1 LRNSANL
8 KTEYRS
14 GTWRTGAA
22 ITETALL
29 CFFLYVPILMM
40 VIVWGD
46 LTLDKERAQSAAAY
60 MAFEQDTVAAGE
72 LRDRFFPGATGSP
85 DPTLS
90 RRAVGVNLDRAVEPE
105 PYTTQGPRAQ
115 ERDRDIQQMLFAMAI
130 GEIHSS
136 LEWAESPSGG
146 MELRPVIHTS
156 RDEVARYLVNNEIVE
171 EFSIPS
177 EIHADPGESLEISTG
192 TSAASSPTE
201 YAYATRRV
209 LNGQWGGALA
219 GREPP
224 LWLSDVR
231 FWTGYQSPYLA
242 ELAGYSYGGRDYR
255 FGGPTMQG
263 QGGLRMEYG
272 TQDRGPRSDGSF
284 TTGYTYLFNTGGL
297 GSATHPRSEVWGL
310 SPQLFGESDSE
321 ARLSEMVL
329 PVGTLGDM
337 PEQQVPTP
345 FLQPGDGRQDE

>member
-1 LRNSANL
+1 MNERITAKLTGSRA
-8 KTEYRS
+8 
-14 GTWRTGAA
+14 GAA

-60 MAFEQDTVAAGE
+60 MAFERGTVEGRE
-72 LRDRFFPGATGSP
+72 LRERFFPGATSSP

-90 RRAVGVNLDRAVEPE
+90 TRAVGVNLDRAVEPE
-105 PYTTQGPRAQ
+105 PYTTEGPDAP
-115 ERDRDIQQMLFAMAI
+115 DRENDVQQMLFSMAI

-156 RDEVARYLVNNEIVE
+156 RDEVARYLVNSEIVE

-201 YAYATRRV
+201 YAYATTRV
-209 LNGQWGGALA
+209 LNGQWGGGLA
-219 GREPP
+219 ARQPP

-231 FWTGYQSPYLA
+231 FWTAYQSPYLA
-242 ELAGYSYGGRDYR
+242 ELTAYRYGGRDYQ
-255 FGGPTMQG
+255 FGRRMA
-263 QGGLRMEYG
+263 GLRFEYG
-272 TQDRGPRSDGSF
+272 THSREEQSGGSF
-284 TTGYTYLFNTGGL
+284 TTGYTYLFNTGGV
-297 GSATHPRSEVWGL
+297 GNAAYPRSEVWGL
-310 SPQLFGESDSE
+310 SPQLFGESDSG
-321 ARLSEMVL
+321 ARMSEMVL
-329 PVGTLGDM
+329 PVGTLGDT
-337 PEQQVPTP
+337 PQQQLPTP
-345 FLQPGDGRQDE
+345 FLHPGDGRQND